1 MAAVLDSLC
10 SAVLV
15 CDHTGMILFR
25 NEEALGTLPEGDDL
39 ETALACIRI
48 LGDFPGWHRI
58 IDAPGDLG
66 AASTWMGMRP
76 NSDQTSD
83 IPLVIRCRP
92 TQPEETDD
100 ILFVIQIDERTDWA
114 VSDSNEMYRRLAAL
128 GKLTAQVAHELNNP
142 LDGILRYLN
151 LASRLASE
159 LPTTKLQSYLDESR
173 TGVTR
178 MVQVVGE
185 LLEFSRATD
194 GEFDEFD
201 VNEIVEQA
209 VHDTMTAENAKGIVL
224 TVDFQLQSMPTVRG
238 NRLYQVCRNL
248 IKNAIDA
255 MPDGGRLSIATGVAD
270 AQVVIRVSDTG
281 VGLPDDPQRVFEA
294 FYTTKP
300 AGEGTGLGLA
310 ISKDYIENM
319 GGTLSAAAG
328 EDGGAVF
335 TIMIPESA
343 CGPTDRRLRSRTR
356 LDN

>member
-1 MAAVLDSLC
+1 MAAVWDALC

-15 CDHTGMILFR
+15 CDSTGVILFR
-25 NEEALGTLPEGDDL
+25 NDQARQMLPDSDDL
-39 ETALACIRI
+39 EAALGCIRI
-48 LGDFPGWHRI
+48 LGDFPGWHSFI
-58 IDAPGDLG
+58 GPTTDIGMV
-66 AASTWMGMRP
+66 STWMGVRSNP
-76 NSDQTSD
+76 NQASD

-92 TQPEETDD
+92 TQPEESDSL
-100 ILFVIQIDERTDWA
+100 LFVIQIDERAKWDG
-114 VSDSNEMYRRLAAL
+114 SDANEMYRRLAAL

-142 LDGILRYLN
+142 LDGILRYLK

-159 LPTTKLQSYLDESR
+159 LPGTKLQSYLDESR

-194 GEFDEFD
+194 GEFDELD

-209 VHDTMTAENAKGIVL
+209 VHDTMTAKKTKGIVV

-255 MPDGGRLSIATGVAD
+255 MPGGGRLSITTGLAN
-270 AQVVIRVSDTG
+270 AHVVIRVTDTG
-281 VGLPDDPQRVFEA
+281 VGLPDDPQKAFEA

-300 AGEGTGLGLA
+300 AGAGTGLGLA
-310 ISKDYIENM
+310 ICKDYIENM
-319 GGTLSAAAG
+319 GGSLTAAPG

-343 CGPTDRRLRSRTR
+343 CGPVDRRLRKQAR
-356 LDN
+356 LDD